1 MQRQLP
7 SLFGDMMWSTFYQE
21 GRGGQ
26 RHHWRPGGRFIAPLL
41 GWISCQS
48 GIQHVFAIQVL
59 PMKQGCSFNDTR
71 PKNLTLSMLSVTL
84 F

>member
-26 RHHWRPGGRFIAPLL
+26 RHHWRPGRRFIALL
-41 GWISCQS
+41 GWISCQG
-48 GIQHVFAIQVL
+48 GIQQVLGIQVL
-59 PMKQGCSFNDTR
+59 PIKQGSSFRDTR
-71 PKNLTLSMLSVTL
+71 PNILQ